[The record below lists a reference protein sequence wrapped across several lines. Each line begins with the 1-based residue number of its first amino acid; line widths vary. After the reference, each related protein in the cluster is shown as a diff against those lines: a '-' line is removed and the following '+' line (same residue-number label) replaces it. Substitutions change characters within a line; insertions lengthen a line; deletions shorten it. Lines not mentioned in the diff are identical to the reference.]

1 MAASGH
7 ANTPTTRRTS
17 HGWISYPI
25 HHSGGREQAP
35 NRAIHASLPR
45 CAHILLCV
53 WVAEHPRERDD
64 IYSGIRM
71 FGERLPSACWGSS
84 VDEIRG
90 GVDLADAIEALRGV
104 LVQAMWDGQ
113 KSRVRFRV
121 EPVELTVQVGV
132 IRTGK
137 GAAGV
142 KWHIL
147 TAGGERSRR
156 LESTQTLRIRL
167 TPVLFDETGRELAI
181 AEQLVID
188 RVGDETSAPADR
200 ASREPA

>member
-1 MAASGH
+1 MGARFAG
-7 ANTPTTRRTS
+7 TT
-17 HGWISYPI
+17 
-25 HHSGGREQAP
+25 
-35 NRAIHASLPR
+35 
-45 CAHILLCV
+45 AHL
-53 WVAEHPRERDD
+53 
-64 IYSGIRM
+64 SGINPGRAQ
-71 FGERLPSACWGSS
+71 FGHNGGKMGRWVQMEGNS

-90 GVDLADAIEALRGV
+90 GVDLAEAIEALRGA

-132 IRTGK
+132 TRTGK

-147 TAGGERSRR
+147 TMGGERSRQ
-156 LESTQTLRIRL
+156 LESTQTLKIRL
-167 TPVLFDETGRELAI
+167 APFLFDDTGTELTA

-188 RVGDETSAPADR
+188 HAGHEASAPADR
-200 ASREPA
+200 ASHEPA